1 MGGTQTKARCH
12 ILQRL
17 NPPVLQTSALA
28 IGYKN
33 GGKTPR
39 VVANHLNLQLNAG
52 EFVCLV
58 GPNGVGKSTLL
69 RTVIGLQPKLAGEI
83 QLSGRKLAT
92 YHPRELANQVSVV
105 LTSPISVGA
114 MRVDELV
121 AMGRFPF
128 TGLFDR
134 MTDHDWDVV
143 HETLRVVGVDKLS
156 HRYIHTLSD
165 GERQKVMIARALAQE
180 PRLLVLDEPT
190 AYLDLPG
197 RVVVMNL
204 LHDLASGQ
212 DKAVL
217 TSTHELDL
225 ALRHADRIWLMND
238 EGQISQGAPE
248 DLVLNGSF
256 AQIFNRAGVRFDPFS
271 DSFDTQNRGSKPVFL
286 EGQGPEAIWTR
297 RALLRAGYRVEE
309 EKLPAFPSISVI
321 TKNGTTTWQ
330 LEQEGHAITFASIY
344 ELLQELRN

>member
-1 MGGTQTKARCH
+1 
-12 ILQRL
+12 
-17 NPPVLQTSALA
+17 VLQTSALA

-197 RVVVMNL
+197 RVVVMDL

-256 AQIFNRAGVRFDPFS
+256 AQIFNRAGVRFDPLS
-271 DSFDTQNRGSKPVFL
+271 GSFDTQNRGSKPVFL

-309 EKLPAFPSISVI
+309 EKLQAFPSVSVI

>member
-1 MGGTQTKARCH
+1 VGGTQTKARCH
-12 ILQRL
+12 IIQRL
-17 NPPVLQTSALA
+17 TPYVLQTKALS

-33 GGKTPR
+33 GGKTPK
-39 VVANHLNLQLNAG
+39 VIADQLNLQLNAG

-69 RTVIGLQPKLAGEI
+69 RSVTGLQPKLDGEI
-83 QLSGRKLAT
+83 LMSGQRLET
-92 YHPRELANQVSVV
+92 YHPRELAGQVSVV

-114 MRVDELV
+114 MRVDELT

-134 MTDHDWDVV
+134 MTDHDWEVV
-143 HETLRVVGVDKLS
+143 RETLRVVGVEKLS
-156 HRYIHTLSD
+156 NRYIHTLSD

-204 LHDLASGQ
+204 LHDLASGH

-217 TSTHELDL
+217 TSTHDLDL
-225 ALRHADRIWLMND
+225 ALRHADRIWLMD
-238 EGQISQGAPE
+238 DAGQIIQGAPE

-256 AQIFNRAGVRFDPFS
+256 AQTFNRAGVRFDPLS
-271 DSFDTQNRGSKPVFL
+271 GTFDTQNSGSKSVFL
-286 EGQGPEAIWTR
+286 EGVGPELIWTK
-297 RALLRAGYRVEE
+297 RALHRAGYAVNEEWIPGSPRVCVM
-309 EKLPAFPSISVI
+309 PQNDII
-321 TKNGTTTWQ
+321 TWQ
-330 LEQEGHAITFASIY
+330 VEFEGQTKTFTTIY
-344 ELLQELRN
+344 DLLQILPK

>member
-1 MGGTQTKARCH
+1 
-12 ILQRL
+12 
-17 NPPVLQTSALA
+17 VLQTSALA

-143 HETLRVVGVDKLS
+143 HETLRVVGVEKLS

-197 RVVVMNL
+197 RVVVMDL
-204 LHDLASGQ
+204 LHDLASGK

-256 AQIFNRAGVRFDPFS
+256 AQIFNRAGVRFDPLS
-271 DSFDTQNRGSKPVFL
+271 GSFDTQNRGSKPVFL

-309 EKLPAFPSISVI
+309 EKLQAFPSISVI

>member
-1 MGGTQTKARCH
+1 M
-12 ILQRL
+12 
-17 NPPVLQTSALA
+17 LQTSALA

-197 RVVVMNL
+197 RVVVMDL
-204 LHDLASGQ
+204 LHDLASGK

-256 AQIFNRAGVRFDPFS
+256 AQIFNRAGVRFDPLS
-271 DSFDTQNRGSKPVFL
+271 GSFDTQNRGSKPVFL

-309 EKLPAFPSISVI
+309 EKLQAFPSISVI

>member
-1 MGGTQTKARCH
+1 M
-12 ILQRL
+12 
-17 NPPVLQTSALA
+17 PPVLQASRLK

-33 GGKTPR
+33 GGKTPK
-39 VVANHLNLQLNAG
+39 VVADQLNLQLRAG

-69 RTVIGLQPKLAGEI
+69 RTLTGLQPKLAGEI
-83 QLSGRKLAT
+83 QLSGRKLDA
-92 YHPRELANQVSVV
+92 YHSRDLANQVSVV

-114 MRVDELV
+114 LRVDELA

-134 MTDHDWDVV
+134 MSEHDWEVV

-156 HRYIHTLSD
+156 QRYVHTLSD

-204 LHDLASGQ
+204 LHDLASGH

-217 TSTHELDL
+217 TSTHDLEL
-225 ALRHADRIWLMND
+225 ALRHADRIWLMDD
-238 EGQISQGAPE
+238 EGLISQGAPE

-256 AQIFNRAGVRFDPFS
+256 AQTFNRAGVLFDPLS
-271 DSFDTQNRGSKPVFL
+271 GTFDTQNSGSKSVFL
-286 EGQGPEAIWTR
+286 EGQGSELIWTK
-297 RALLRAGYRVEE
+297 RALHRAGFVVNEEWIPGSPRVCVRPQEG
-309 EKLPAFPSISVI
+309 A
-321 TKNGTTTWQ
+321 TTWQ
-330 LEQEGHAITFASIY
+330 LEHAGQTSAFASIY
-344 ELLQELRN
+344 DLLQSLPK

>member
-1 MGGTQTKARCH
+1 M
-12 ILQRL
+12 
-17 NPPVLQTSALA
+17 LQTSQLK

-33 GGKTPR
+33 GGKTPK
-39 VVANHLNLQLNAG
+39 VIAEALNLQLNTG

-69 RTVIGLQPKLAGEI
+69 RTVTGLQPKLEGEVL
-83 QLSGRKLAT
+83 LSGKKLEI
-92 YHPRELANQVSVV
+92 YHPRDLASQVSVV

-114 MRVDELV
+114 MRVDELA

-134 MTDHDWDVV
+134 MNEHDWEIV
-143 HETLRVVGVDKLS
+143 HDMLRVVGVDKLS
-156 HRYIHTLSD
+156 QRYIHTLSD

-204 LHDLASGQ
+204 LHNLASEH

-217 TSTHELDL
+217 TSTHDLEL
-225 ALRHADRIWLMND
+225 ALRHADRIWLMDD
-238 EGQISQGAPE
+238 EGQIYQGAPE

-256 AQIFNRAGVRFDPFS
+256 AQTFKRTGVLFDPLS
-271 DSFDTQNRGSKPVFL
+271 GTFDTQNSGSKSIFL
-286 EGQGPEAIWTR
+286 EGQGSELIWTR
-297 RALLRAGYRVEE
+297 RALHRAGYEVQEEWLPGSPRVCVQGENGKAGW
-309 EKLPAFPSISVI
+309 KLELSGQTF
-321 TKNGTTTWQ
+321 
-330 LEQEGHAITFASIY
+330 EFASIY
-344 ELLQELRN
+344 ELLQVL

>member
-1 MGGTQTKARCH
+1 VGGTQTKARCH

-197 RVVVMNL
+197 RVVVMDL
-204 LHDLASGQ
+204 LHDLASGK

-256 AQIFNRAGVRFDPFS
+256 AQIFNRAGVRFDPLS
-271 DSFDTQNRGSKPVFL
+271 GSFDTQNRGSKPVFL

-309 EKLPAFPSISVI
+309 EKLQAFPSVSVI

>member
-1 MGGTQTKARCH
+1 
-12 ILQRL
+12 
-17 NPPVLQTSALA
+17 VLQTSALA

-256 AQIFNRAGVRFDPFS
+256 AQIFNRAGVRFDPLS
-271 DSFDTQNRGSKPVFL
+271 GSFDTQNRGSKPVFL

-309 EKLPAFPSISVI
+309 EKLQAFPSISVI

>member
-1 MGGTQTKARCH
+1 M
-12 ILQRL
+12 
-17 NPPVLQTSALA
+17 PPVLQTNALT

-39 VVANHLNLQLNAG
+39 VVANQLNLQLNAG

-128 TGLFDR
+128 TGLFDQ

-143 HETLRVVGVDKLS
+143 HETLRVVGVEKLS

-204 LHDLASGQ
+204 LHDLANGK

-225 ALRHADRIWLMND
+225 ALRHADRIWLMDD

-256 AQIFNRAGVRFDPFS
+256 AQIFNRAGVRFDPLS
-271 DSFDTQNRGSKPVFL
+271 GSFDTQNRGSKPVFL
-286 EGQGPEAIWTR
+286 EGQGLDVTWTR

-309 EKLPAFPSISVI
+309 EKLPVFPSVSVI
-321 TKNGTTTWQ
+321 TKNGTTSWQ
-330 LEQEGHAITFASIY
+330 LEHDGQVVMFASIY
-344 ELLQELRN
+344 ELLQELRS

>member
-1 MGGTQTKARCH
+1 MT
-12 ILQRL
+12 
-17 NPPVLQTSALA
+17 

-33 GGKTPR
+33 GGKTPK
-39 VVANHLNLQLNAG
+39 VIADQLNLQLNAG

-69 RTVIGLQPKLAGEI
+69 RSVTGLQPKLGGEI
-83 QLSGRKLAT
+83 RLSGQRLEA

-114 MRVDELV
+114 MRVDELT

-134 MTDHDWDVV
+134 MSEHDWEVV

-156 HRYIHTLSD
+156 HRYVHTLSD

-197 RVVVMNL
+197 RVVVMDL
-204 LHDLASGQ
+204 LHDLACGH

-217 TSTHELDL
+217 TSTHDLEL
-225 ALRHADRIWLMND
+225 ALRHADRIWLMDD
-238 EGQISQGAPE
+238 EGQIIQGAPE

-256 AQIFNRAGVRFDPFS
+256 ALTFNRSVVRFDPLS
-271 DSFDTQNRGSKPVFL
+271 GTFDTQNTGSKSIFL
-286 EGQGPEAIWTR
+286 EGEGPEVVWTR
-297 RALLRAGYRVEE
+297 RALRRVGYRVEN
-309 EKLPAFPSISVI
+309 EKLPNSPSVRVV
-321 TKNGTTTWQ
+321 TQNGLLTWQ
-330 LEQEGHAITFASIY
+330 LEQDGQMFTYHSIY
-344 ELLQELRN
+344 DFLQGLQ

>member
-1 MGGTQTKARCH
+1 M
-12 ILQRL
+12 
-17 NPPVLQTSALA
+17 LQTSALA

-256 AQIFNRAGVRFDPFS
+256 AQIFNRAGVRFDPLS
-271 DSFDTQNRGSKPVFL
+271 GSFDTQNRGSKPVFL

-309 EKLPAFPSISVI
+309 EKLQAFPSISVI

>member
-1 MGGTQTKARCH
+1 M
-12 ILQRL
+12 L
-17 NPPVLQTSALA
+17 PVLQTSALT

-33 GGKTPR
+33 GGKTPK
-39 VVANHLNLQLNAG
+39 VIADQLNLQLNAG

-69 RTVIGLQPKLAGEI
+69 RTVTGLQPKLSGEI
-83 QLSGRKLAT
+83 RLSGQKLES
-92 YHPRELANQVSVV
+92 YHPRELASQVSVV
-105 LTSPISVGA
+105 LTSSISVGA
-114 MRVDELV
+114 MRVDELA

-134 MTDHDWDVV
+134 MTEHDWEIV
-143 HETLRVVGVDKLS
+143 HDMLGVVGVEKLS
-156 HRYIHTLSD
+156 QRYIHTLSD

-204 LHDLASGQ
+204 LHDLASGH

-217 TSTHELDL
+217 TSTHDLDL
-225 ALRHADRIWLMND
+225 ALRHADRIWLMD
-238 EGQISQGAPE
+238 EEGRIVQGAPE

-256 AQIFNRAGVRFDPFS
+256 AQTFNRVGVRFDQLS
-271 DSFDTQNRGSKPVFL
+271 GTFDTQNSGSKSIFL
-286 EGQGPEAIWTR
+286 EGQGSELVWTR
-297 RALLRAGYRVEE
+297 RALHRAGYEVQEEWLPGSPRVCVQGENGKAGW
-309 EKLPAFPSISVI
+309 KLELSGQTF
-321 TKNGTTTWQ
+321 
-330 LEQEGHAITFASIY
+330 EFASIY
-344 ELLQELRN
+344 DLLQVL

>member
-1 MGGTQTKARCH
+1 MGYAQTKARCR
-12 ILQRL
+12 IVQRL
-17 NPPVLQTSALA
+17 IDPVLQTNALT

-39 VVANHLNLQLNAG
+39 VVADQLNLQLYAG

-105 LTSPISVGA
+105 LTSPIFVGA

-134 MTDHDWDVV
+134 MTDYDWDVV
-143 HETLRVVGVDKLS
+143 YETLQVVGVDKLS

-204 LHDLASGQ
+204 LHNLASGKDQ
-212 DKAVL
+212 AVL
-217 TSTHELDL
+217 TSTHDLDL
-225 ALRHADRIWLMND
+225 ALRHADRIWLMDD

-256 AQIFNRAGVRFDPFS
+256 AQIFNRVGVHFDPLS
-271 DSFDTQNRGSKPVFL
+271 GSFDIQNRGSKPVFL
-286 EGQGPEAIWTR
+286 EGQGTEFIWTQ
-297 RALLRAGYRVEE
+297 RALQRAGYRLEE
-309 EKLPAFPSISVI
+309 EKLPVIPSVSVI
-321 TKNGTTTWQ
+321 TKNGNTTWQ
-330 LEQEGHAITFASIY
+330 LEHKGQVVTYASIY

>member
-1 MGGTQTKARCH
+1 M
-12 ILQRL
+12 
-17 NPPVLQTSALA
+17 LQTSALK

-33 GGKTPR
+33 GGKTPK
-39 VVANHLNLQLNAG
+39 VVADQLNLQLNAG

-69 RTVIGLQPKLAGEI
+69 RTLTGLQPKLAGEI
-83 QLSGRKLAT
+83 QLSGRKLEY

-114 MRVDELV
+114 MRVEELA

-134 MTDHDWDVV
+134 MTEQDWEVV

-156 HRYIHTLSD
+156 QRYVHTLSD

-180 PRLLVLDEPT
+180 PYLLILDEPT

-197 RVVVMNL
+197 RVVVMDL
-204 LHDLASGQ
+204 LHNLASGH

-217 TSTHELDL
+217 TSTHDLEL
-225 ALRHADRIWLMND
+225 ALRHADRIWLMD
-238 EGQISQGAPE
+238 DAGQILQGAPE

-256 AQIFNRAGVRFDPFS
+256 AQTFNRAGVRFDPLS
-271 DSFDTQNRGSKPVFL
+271 GTFDTQNSGSKSVFL
-286 EGQGPEAIWTR
+286 EGQGSELVWTR
-297 RALLRAGYRVEE
+297 RALYRAGFVVDEEWIPGSPRVCV
-309 EKLPAFPSISVI
+309 FSQNNIV
-321 TKNGTTTWQ
+321 TWR
-330 LEQEGHAITFASIY
+330 LEFDGQTDTYASIY
-344 ELLQELRN
+344 DLLQSLPK

>member
-1 MGGTQTKARCH
+1 M
-12 ILQRL
+12 
-17 NPPVLQTSALA
+17 LQTSALA

-143 HETLRVVGVDKLS
+143 HETLRVVGVEKLS

-197 RVVVMNL
+197 RVVVMDL
-204 LHDLASGQ
+204 LHDLASGK

-256 AQIFNRAGVRFDPFS
+256 AQIFNRAGVRFDPLS
-271 DSFDTQNRGSKPVFL
+271 GSFDTQNRGSKPVFL

-309 EKLPAFPSISVI
+309 EKLQAFPSISVI

>member
-1 MGGTQTKARCH
+1 
-12 ILQRL
+12 
-17 NPPVLQTSALA
+17 VLQTSALA

-197 RVVVMNL
+197 RVVVMDL

-256 AQIFNRAGVRFDPFS
+256 AQIFNRAGVRFDPLS
-271 DSFDTQNRGSKPVFL
+271 GSFDTQNRGSKPVFL

-309 EKLPAFPSISVI
+309 EKLQAFPSVSVI

-344 ELLQELRN
+344 EFLQELRN

>member
-1 MGGTQTKARCH
+1 VGGTQTKARCH

-39 VVANHLNLQLNAG
+39 VVANQLNLQLNAG

-143 HETLRVVGVDKLS
+143 HE
-156 HRYIHTLSD
+156 
-165 GERQKVMIARALAQE
+165 
-180 PRLLVLDEPT
+180 P
-190 AYLDLPG
+190 
-197 RVVVMNL
+197 
-204 LHDLASGQ
+204 SGWWGWRSS
-212 DKAVL
+212 AIG
-217 TSTHELDL
+217 TST
-225 ALRHADRIWLMND
+225 
-238 EGQISQGAPE
+238 
-248 DLVLNGSF
+248 
-256 AQIFNRAGVRFDPFS
+256 
-271 DSFDTQNRGSKPVFL
+271 
-286 EGQGPEAIWTR
+286 
-297 RALLRAGYRVEE
+297 
-309 EKLPAFPSISVI
+309 PSAMANA
-321 TKNGTTTWQ
+321 K
-330 LEQEGHAITFASIY
+330 
-344 ELLQELRN
+344 R

>member
-1 MGGTQTKARCH
+1 MVSEK
-12 ILQRL
+12 
-17 NPPVLQTSALA
+17 
-28 IGYKN
+28 
-33 GGKTPR
+33 
-39 VVANHLNLQLNAG
+39 LNLQLNAG

-69 RTVIGLQPKLAGEI
+69 RTVTGLQPKLGGEI
-83 QLSGRKLAT
+83 RLSEKRLEN
-92 YHPRELANQVSVV
+92 YHPRELASQVSVV

-134 MTDHDWDVV
+134 MTEHDWAVV
-143 HETLRVVGVDKLS
+143 RDTLRVVGVDNLS
-156 HRYIHTLSD
+156 HRTIHTLSD

-197 RVVVMNL
+197 RVVVMDL
-204 LHDLASGQ
+204 LHDLASGH

-217 TSTHELDL
+217 TSTHDLDL
-225 ALRHADRIWLMND
+225 ALRHADRIWLMDD
-238 EGQISQGAPE
+238 EGQIIQGAPE

-256 AQIFNRAGVRFDPFS
+256 AQTFNRAGVRFDPLS
-271 DSFDTQNRGSKPVFL
+271 GTFDTQDSGLKSVFL
-286 EGQGPEAIWTR
+286 EGQGAAVVWTK
-297 RALLRAGYRVEE
+297 RALHRAGFDVVEE
-309 EKLPAFPSISVI
+309 WIPEIPRLCVI
-321 TKNGTTTWQ
+321 QQDETTTWK
-330 LEQEGHAITFASIY
+330 LEEHGRSEKYSSIY
-344 ELLQELRN
+344 DLLQGLNFQK